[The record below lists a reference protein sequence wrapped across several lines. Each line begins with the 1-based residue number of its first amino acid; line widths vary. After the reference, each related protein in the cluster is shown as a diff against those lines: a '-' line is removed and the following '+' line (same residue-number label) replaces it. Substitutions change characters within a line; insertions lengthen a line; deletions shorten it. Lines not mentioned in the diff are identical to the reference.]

1 MPTNS
6 DAPDTKDFI
15 SLGSRLSRWK
25 LTPFAGGWVFR
36 DFLGDFL
43 NLWDL
48 VGLLVSLSV
57 LAYPPCLAL
66 AYDLAPAVAALVR
79 SGFSWV

>member
-6 DAPDTKDFI
+6 DAPDTTDFI

-25 LTPFAGGWVFR
+25 LAPFVGGWVFR
-36 DFLGDFL
+36 DLLGDFL
-43 NLWDL
+43 NLYDL
-48 VGLLVSLSV
+48 VGLLVLV
-57 LAYPPCLAL
+57 CPPCWAWVIS
-66 AYDLAPAVAALVR
+66 LAPTIASLVR